1 MRAFVQL
8 TDTQDGDT
16 RAQHLMLM
24 GYKDV
29 LYWLEYEIKNRNRK
43 MYVQ

>member
-1 MRAFVQL
+1 MRPFVQL
-8 TDTQDGDT
+8 TDTLQDGAT

-29 LYWLEYEIKNRNRK
+29 LYWLEYEIKT
-43 MYVQ
+43 